1 MFAPEARGVYRD
13 RNLTGQKRLMTHAPA
28 IDHDFSRAGLY
39 RKIPSTCLIGTVA
52 KTAGSLRLFV
62 MGLCTLVSSAMMRF
76 YSSSSPKE
84 QNFN

>member
-39 RKIPSTCLIGTVA
+39 RKIPSTIDLIATVA
-52 KTAGSLRLFV
+52 KMAVLCASICDGSV
-62 MGLCTLVSSAMMRF
+62 HGCV
-76 YSSSSPKE
+76 
-84 QNFN
+84 